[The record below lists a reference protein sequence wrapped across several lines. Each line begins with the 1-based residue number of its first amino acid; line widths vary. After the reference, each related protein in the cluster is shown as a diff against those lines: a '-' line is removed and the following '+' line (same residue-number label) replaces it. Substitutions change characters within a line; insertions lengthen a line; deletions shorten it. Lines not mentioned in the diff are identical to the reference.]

1 MTHLRYR
8 KVVHTFLCRICV
20 KRVGSQ
26 QYKEGSMAKKK
37 AKKVTKKAAPKK
49 SAKKPVATSED
60 SLMGKSLPEFALE
73 STTGSRRTL
82 SDLNGKVAVIYFY
95 PRDNTPGCTLEGHD
109 FRRLHKEFQKAGAE
123 IYGVSRDSIKSH
135 LKFVDGCGFTF
146 ELLSDPEDKLMRP
159 LKVIGEKSM
168 YGKKFEGIIRSTF
181 VVGADGKIKKVWRNV
196 KVAGHAEE
204 VLNTVKGL

>member
-1 MTHLRYR
+1 
-8 KVVHTFLCRICV
+8 
-20 KRVGSQ
+20 
-26 QYKEGSMAKKK
+26 MAKKK
-37 AKKVTKKAAPKK
+37 AKKAAKKAAPKK
-49 SAKKPVATSED
+49 PMKKAVKKAVSKKSVPGLADALT
-60 SLMGKSLPEFALE
+60 GKALPNFTLD
-73 STTGSRRTL
+73 STTGSQRTL
-82 SDLNGKVAVIYFY
+82 SDLNGKIAVIYFY

-123 IYGVSRDSIKSH
+123 IFGVSRDSIKSH
-135 LKFVDGCGFTF
+135 QGFAESCGFPF

-181 VVGADGKIKKVWRNV
+181 VVGTDGKIKKVWRNV
-196 KVAGHAEE
+196 KVAGHAED

>member
-1 MTHLRYR
+1 
-8 KVVHTFLCRICV
+8 
-20 KRVGSQ
+20 
-26 QYKEGSMAKKK
+26 MAKKK
-37 AKKVTKKAAPKK
+37 AKKATKKT
-49 SAKKPVATSED
+49 AKKATKKVAMKPAKKATKKVAKGGED
-60 SLMGKSLPEFALE
+60 TLTGKSLPAFALD
-73 STTGSRRTL
+73 STTGSKRTL
-82 SDLNGKVAVIYFY
+82 ADINGKVAVIYFY

-109 FRRLHKEFQKAGAE
+109 FRRLHKEFQNAGAE
-123 IYGVSRDSIKSH
+123 IFGVSRDSIKSH
-135 LKFVDGCGFTF
+135 LGFAEKCDFPF

>member
-1 MTHLRYR
+1 
-8 KVVHTFLCRICV
+8 
-20 KRVGSQ
+20 
-26 QYKEGSMAKKK
+26 MAKTTAKK
-37 AKKVTKKAAPKK
+37 ASAKTSAKKVSKKAAIKNSAIKK
-49 SAKKPVATSED
+49 MASKKPALVMTD
-60 SLMGKSLPEFALE
+60 SLAGEKLPQFTLE
-73 STTGSRRTL
+73 STAGSQRTL
-82 SDLNGKVAVIYFY
+82 SDLNGKVVVIYFY

-135 LKFVDGCGFTF
+135 QGFAEKCGFPF

-159 LKVIGEKSM
+159 LKVIGQKSM

-196 KVAGHAEE
+196 KVAGHADD
-204 VLNTVKGL
+204 VLKTVKGL